1 MAQDE
6 TRGAVQVQ
14 DAEGALSQGRNLLVV
29 IGIDAYTYWPKLRN
43 AVSDALGVQKLFV
56 EKLGFTML
64 FPPLLNADATADNI
78 LALITDKL
86 PGALHETDNLVFFY
100 AGHGNTRVS
109 KIPGSEIEN
118 GYLIPVDAKLE
129 NWADKIRTDDFLE
142 NLSQLPAHHVLLVI
156 DACRSGF
163 ALSGMKAHRSA
174 ISYQETL
181 SQNVSRKV
189 ISSARRDE
197 DALDSGPMPQH
208 SLFTGTLIEG
218 LNWGAADLDRNGLV
232 TSYELGL
239 YLQQRVG
246 QASDSKQTP
255 DFGSFGLDDRGEL
268 VISLRDDT
276 FDAVKARAFGAMLN
290 HDADALMP
298 LVTQLNVLR
307 ADAAET
313 LYLQFRLQFMQDD
326 YDGALATLTR
336 LSQINFDDGAIPLT
350 RGDVTALL
358 VQLAYWKPILKL
370 PRSQLPVNVTMQIET
385 RANEFE
391 NAPRVA
397 FGADSAFQVQVDA
410 VARYQAENTS
420 DANAHLYFITIL
432 PNGRLLVGPLLE
444 DETTRIDGLAP
455 GAKGAGRK
463 FQVKGLPGIIE
474 MRIVYAPQR
483 FARLL
488 FPEMVAA
495 RALDVISP
503 ETVAALKSQ
512 TLFYEIVSQDVGAI
526 DAMSIRNVFGSL
538 LLDVKPIM
546 MDAGFAKDIR
556 DAYSDEVAG
565 SVVEIE

>member
-142 NLSQLPAHHVLLVI
+142 NLSQLPAHHVLLII

-290 HDADALMP
+290 HDADALTP

-336 LSQINFDDGAIPLT
+336 LSQMNFDDGAIPLT
-350 RGDVTALL
+350 RGDVSALL
-358 VQLAYWKPILKL
+358 VQLVYWKPILEL
-370 PRSQLPVNVTMQIET
+370 TPSSLPVNVTMQIET

>member
-142 NLSQLPAHHVLLVI
+142 NLSQLPAHHVLLII

-290 HDADALMP
+290 HDADALTP

-313 LYLQFRLQFMQDD
+313 LYLQFRLLFMQDD

-336 LSQINFDDGAIPLT
+336 LSQMNFDDGAIPLT
-350 RGDVTALL
+350 RGDVSALL
-358 VQLAYWKPILKL
+358 VQLAYWKPILEL
-370 PRSQLPVNVTMQIET
+370 TPSSLPVNVTMQIET

-444 DETTRIDGLAP
+444 DEATRIDGLAP

-565 SVVEIE
+565 AAVEIE

>member
-6 TRGAVQVQ
+6 TRGAVAVQ
-14 DAEGALSQGRNLLVV
+14 DAEGALPQGRNLLVV

-142 NLSQLPAHHVLLVI
+142 NLSQLPAHHVLLII

-290 HDADALMP
+290 HDADALTP

-336 LSQINFDDGAIPLT
+336 LSQMNFDDGAIPLT
-350 RGDVTALL
+350 RGDVSALL
-358 VQLAYWKPILKL
+358 VQLVYWKPILEL
-370 PRSQLPVNVTMQIET
+370 TPSSLPVNVTMQIET

-420 DANAHLYFITIL
+420 SANAHLYFITIL

-444 DETTRIDGLAP
+444 DEATRIDGLAP

-474 MRIVYAPQR
+474 MRIVCAPQR

-565 SVVEIE
+565 AAVEIE

>member
-142 NLSQLPAHHVLLVI
+142 NLSQLPAHHVLLII

-326 YDGALATLTR
+326 YGGALATLTR
-336 LSQINFDDGAIPLT
+336 LSQMNFDDGAIPLT
-350 RGDVTALL
+350 RGDVSALL
-358 VQLAYWKPILKL
+358 VQLVYWKPILEL
-370 PRSQLPVNVTMQIET
+370 TPSSLPVNVTMQIET

-444 DETTRIDGLAP
+444 DEATRIDGLAP

-565 SVVEIE
+565 AAVEIE